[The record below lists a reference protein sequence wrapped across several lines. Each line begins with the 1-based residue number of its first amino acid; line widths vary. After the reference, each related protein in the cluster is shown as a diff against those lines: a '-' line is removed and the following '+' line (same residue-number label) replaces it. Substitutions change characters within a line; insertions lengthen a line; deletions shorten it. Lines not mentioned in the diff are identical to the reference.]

1 MLNYVINWYYYNLYS
16 IENNKGRFKM
26 KKNSNYLLRSLAI
39 IVFIFFG
46 AINLAIADIPPP
58 PPEETTSETDPYA
71 GLTHEEIDKLER
83 KESDE
88 ETARLTDEEI
98 ERRSKYESIEDEV
111 TERIGEETTVTAG
124 KMAETIATV
133 AALFGVDVKIDYD
146 KKSGLSCFSMDSSGS
161 VLSVVSCSDSGTVLS
176 SCDATAADDWK
187 SGTISCE
194 GFELTASVVE

>member
-1 MLNYVINWYYYNLYS
+1 
-16 IENNKGRFKM
+16 M
-26 KKNSNYLLRSLAI
+26 KKNSDYLLKSSAI
-39 IVFIFFG
+39 VVFIFFG
-46 AINLAIADIPPP
+46 MINLAIADIPLP
-58 PPEETTSETDPYA
+58 PPEEIEMGVTASPGRVTDSP
-71 GLTHEEIDKLER
+71 GLER
-83 KESDE
+83 ALTDEEYEELERREYEE

>member
-1 MLNYVINWYYYNLYS
+1 
-16 IENNKGRFKM
+16 M
-26 KKNSNYLLRSLAI
+26 KKNSNYLLKSSAI
-39 IVFIFFG
+39 VVFIFFG
-46 AINLAIADIPPP
+46 MINLAIADIPLP
-58 PPEETTSETDPYA
+58 PPEEIEIGVTTSPEIGADALTRGPSDDYYD
-71 GLTHEEIDKLER
+71 GLTYEEIEELER
-83 KESDE
+83 KEYDE

-98 ERRSKYESIEDEV
+98 ERRSTYESIEDEV
-111 TERIGEETTVTAG
+111 TERIGEDSAVTAG

-133 AALFGVDVKIDYD
+133 AALFGLDVKIDYD

>member
-1 MLNYVINWYYYNLYS
+1 
-16 IENNKGRFKM
+16 M
-26 KKNSNYLLRSLAI
+26 KKNSDYLLKSSAI
-39 IVFIFFG
+39 VVFIFFG
-46 AINLAIADIPPP
+46 MINLAIADIPLP
-58 PPEETTSETDPYA
+58 PPEEIEMGVTASP
-71 GLTHEEIDKLER
+71 GLER
-83 KESDE
+83 ALTDEEYEELERREYEE

-146 KKSGLSCFSMDSSGS
+146 KKSGLSCFSMDSSGG

>member
-1 MLNYVINWYYYNLYS
+1 
-16 IENNKGRFKM
+16 M
-26 KKNSNYLLRSLAI
+26 KKNSNYLLKSSAI
-39 IVFIFFG
+39 VVFIFFG
-46 AINLAIADIPPP
+46 MINLAIADIPLP
-58 PPEETTSETDPYA
+58 PPEEIEIGVTTSPEIGADALTRGPSDDYMKLD
-71 GLTHEEIDKLER
+71 GLTYEEIEELER
-83 KESDE
+83 KEYDE

-98 ERRSKYESIEDEV
+98 ERRSTYESIEDEV
-111 TERIGEETTVTAG
+111 TERIGEDSAVTAG

-133 AALFGVDVKIDYD
+133 AALFGLDVKIDYD

>member
-1 MLNYVINWYYYNLYS
+1 
-16 IENNKGRFKM
+16 M
-26 KKNSNYLLRSLAI
+26 KKNSDYLLKLSAI
-39 IVFIFFG
+39 VVFIFFG
-46 AINLAIADIPPP
+46 MINLAIADIPLP
-58 PPEETTSETDPYA
+58 PPEEIELGITASPGRVTDSP
-71 GLTHEEIDKLER
+71 GLEPDLEY
-83 KESDE
+83 DE